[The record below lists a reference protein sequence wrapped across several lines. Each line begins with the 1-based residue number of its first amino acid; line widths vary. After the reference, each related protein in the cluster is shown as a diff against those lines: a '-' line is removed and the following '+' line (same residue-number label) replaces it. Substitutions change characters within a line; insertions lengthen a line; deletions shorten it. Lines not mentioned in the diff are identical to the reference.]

1 MRKLV
6 NLKHELVFAGTDVSK
21 EELSFKASAIWG
33 SGKEDRQNMAARVMQ
48 NAALKYMLGK
58 GYVLNNSMLLERLH
72 LELQLQRGLRLLVLC
87 MCMFGVVILAAVQER
102 QGPDRLGLLSTY
114 KSLFHLDD
122 SLAEIKTIDNLFD
135 YLRLVSEKSRIIM
148 PTSSVYFAETGG
160 ELTVMRGVRA
170 FDKDESVEVADLV
183 PRIDSPA
190 FSFMAWVQ
198 LEKGRGG
205 GFIVRK
211 PLGTSSHKSLLRAL
225 VFLDTNNLRL

>member
-1 MRKLV
+1 MKLV

-33 SGKEDRQNMAARVMQ
+33 SGKEDRQTMAATVMQ
-48 NAALKYMLGK
+48 NAALKYLLGQ
-58 GYVLNNSMLLERLH
+58 GYVLNNAMLLERLH

-160 ELTVMRGVRA
+160 ELTVMRGVRS

-205 GFIVRK
+205 YIVRK
-211 PLGTSSHKSLLRAL
+211 PLGTSSPKSLLR
-225 VFLDTNNLRL
+225 VPER